1 MNLLFAYYFGFSFK
15 KDW

>member
-1 MNLLFAYYFGFSFK
+1 MNLMFAYYFGFSFK